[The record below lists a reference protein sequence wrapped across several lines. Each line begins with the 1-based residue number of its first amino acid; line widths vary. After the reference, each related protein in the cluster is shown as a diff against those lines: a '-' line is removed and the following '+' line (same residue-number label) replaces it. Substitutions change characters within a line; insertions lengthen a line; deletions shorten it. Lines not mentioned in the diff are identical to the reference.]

1 METVVNKRENDDSNA
16 GSHRKIPPAYKM
28 LTFRHWRR
36 IPGRVFAQIGND
48 RLALTAAGIA
58 FYALLAIFPGIAV
71 VVSMW
76 GLIADPLEISETIER
91 FSPILPGDVV
101 LALRGQAIEVAQS
114 SDGAIG
120 AALAISLSLTLFSA
134 SRAVK
139 AIMMALNIVYDE
151 KETRNFLIFNVQALA
166 MTFAVAVGFLAA
178 LAAVAVVPIIFN
190 FIGLGSV
197 LQPIIGYARWPI
209 LFAGAWLGI
218 AALYKFAPARESP
231 QWQWISPGA
240 GAAVV
245 LWIVASVLFSVYVRN
260 FANYNETYGSIG
272 AVIVLM
278 MWFWVSAFVFLIG
291 AEIDSEIEQ
300 QAHLRRK
307 REIPEEGEPPQH

>member
-1 METVVNKRENDDSNA
+1 MDDEKPPS
-16 GSHRKIPPAYKM
+16 RKDIPPAYKM
-28 LTFRHWRR
+28 LTWRHWKRL
-36 IPGRVFAQIGND
+36 PGRVFAQINND

-71 VVSMW
+71 VVSLW
-76 GLIADPLEISETIER
+76 GLIADPLEVSQQITR
-91 FSPILPGDVV
+91 LSPLLPSDVV
-101 LALRGQAIEVAQS
+101 MTIRSQALDVAQS
-114 SDGAIG
+114 GSGAIG

-139 AIMMALNIVYDE
+139 SIMMALNIVYDE

-166 MTFAVAVGFLAA
+166 MTFAVAVGFIAA
-178 LAAVAVVPIIFN
+178 LAAVALVPVILN
-190 FIGLGSV
+190 FVGLGSI
-197 LQPIIGYARWPI
+197 LEPIIGYIRWPI

-231 QWQWISPGA
+231 QWQWLSPGA

-245 LWIVASVLFSVYVRN
+245 LWIVASVLFSIYVQN

-278 MWFWVSAFVFLIG
+278 MWFWVSAFVFLVG

-300 QAHLRRK
+300 QAHLRHK
-307 REIPEEGEPPQH
+307 RDIPEDGEPPQN